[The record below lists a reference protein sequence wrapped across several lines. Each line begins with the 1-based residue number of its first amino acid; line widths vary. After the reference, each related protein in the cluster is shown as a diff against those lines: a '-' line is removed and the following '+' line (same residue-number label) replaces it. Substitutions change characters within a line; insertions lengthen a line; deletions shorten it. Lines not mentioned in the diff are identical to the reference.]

1 MSKIT
6 KPKFEVHSE
15 QLQTALM
22 LVESFLHVER
32 GAYSP
37 IPPIYTSLLL
47 ETFFEN
53 GVARLTASNL
63 EASISVYIGIGRETK
78 AESDFAVCIQGIN
91 LAKLRR
97 HFDGLLKFA
106 FDPEK
111 GKLQVR
117 FGKSTTNFKIR
128 DADEFRKPSMAV
140 DLDCP
145 AMTFDRREMKQLLEE
160 VLAPA
165 KLGDESRP
173 NLQHIFFD
181 PVHAENRIKIFST
194 DSVEISLNAFMPVSF
209 DETCIPFSLHHK
221 NIKKL
226 IDALGYIELDT
237 LELHFIN
244 DNNTMLFIAPGEA
257 NIYFQITPD
266 AVGSMP
272 QYDKI
277 LAKKHITHIE
287 VPLHSVRIFLK
298 RALLLE
304 ARIMHIYHRDVDEP
318 RGFVHFVAET
328 SEVGRTTDKYYAQI
342 LGERD
347 FSFLINPERLLGL
360 LSQFKCDYNQALILE
375 LKEGEHRVVNIGLKG
390 RPDSEMALMPMTT

>member
-1 MSKIT
+1 MSKTT
-6 KPKFEVHSE
+6 KPKFEVLSE

-63 EASISVYIGIGRETK
+63 EASISVYIKISK
-78 AESDFAVCIQGIN
+78 IESDFAICIPGIN

-97 HFDGLLKFA
+97 HFDGLVKFA
-106 FDPEK
+106 FDPEE

-128 DADEFRKPSMAV
+128 DADEFRKPGTG

-145 AMTFDRREMKQLLEE
+145 AMIFDRREMKQLLEE

-165 KLGDESRP
+165 KLVESMP
-173 NLQHIFFD
+173 NLQHVFFD

-194 DSVEISLNAFMPVSF
+194 DSVEISLNAFMPGSL
-209 DETCIPFSLHHK
+209 DETCTRFSLHHK

-226 IDALGYIELDT
+226 ISALGYIQLDT

-244 DNNTMLFIAPGEA
+244 KNNTMLFIAPGEA

-266 AVGSMP
+266 AVMGMP
-272 QYDKI
+272 EYNKI
-277 LAKKHITHIE
+277 LEKEHVTHIDI
-287 VPLHSVRIFLK
+287 PLHSVRTFLK

-304 ARIMHIYHRDVDEP
+304 ADKLHIYHRDADEP
-318 RGFVHFVAET
+318 RGFVRFVAET
-328 SEVGRTTDKYYAQI
+328 SEVGRTMDKYYAQI

-347 FSFLINPERLLGL
+347 FSFIISPKRLLGL

-375 LKEGEHRVVNIGLKG
+375 LKEGEYQVVCIGLKG
-390 RPDSEMALMPMTT
+390 RPNSEMALMPMTT